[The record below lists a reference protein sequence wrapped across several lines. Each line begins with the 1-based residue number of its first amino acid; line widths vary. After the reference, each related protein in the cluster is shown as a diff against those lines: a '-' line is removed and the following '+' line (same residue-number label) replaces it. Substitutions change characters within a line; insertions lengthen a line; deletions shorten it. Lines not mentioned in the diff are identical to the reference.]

1 MFMRYLGVLLFAV
14 LFATNS
20 LFAELS
26 IGPKIGYTATRLSID
41 EDEVSSSFKSTFQYG
56 AFARI
61 GGTLFLQP
69 ELMLTRKGGFLTFEG
84 QSYEKSLNTIDL
96 ALIGGIYVF
105 NGEMAN
111 ISVQAGPVAS
121 IFTDKGVFEIPDLL
135 EKSEVKD
142 LMWALQF
149 GAGVDFLIFTLDVRY
164 ELGMSS
170 IYRGDYDIK
179 NSLIQVTLGV
189 KLFSRK

>member
-1 MFMRYLGVLLFAV
+1 MKYFGMILFAF
-14 LFATNS
+14 LLASNHLS
-20 LFAELS
+20 AELS
-26 IGPKIGYTATRLSID
+26 IGPKIGYTATRLSVDAADISGSFR
-41 EDEVSSSFKSTFQYG
+41 SSFQYG

-61 GGTLFLQP
+61 GDNLFLQP
-69 ELMLTRKGGFLTFEG
+69 EFMLTRKGGFLSHEG
-84 QSYEKSLNTIDL
+84 KSYQRTLNTIDL
-96 ALIGGIYVF
+96 ALIGGLYVF
-105 NGEMAN
+105 DGGTTN
-111 ISVQAGPVAS
+111 ISLQAGPVAS
-121 IFTDKGVFEIPDLL
+121 IFTDKGVFEIPDVL

-149 GAGVDFLIFTLDVRY
+149 GAGLDFLIFTLDVRY

>member
-1 MFMRYLGVLLFAV
+1 MKSFGLFLIAI
-14 LFATNS
+14 LFATNH
-20 LFAELS
+20 LTAELS

-41 EDEVSSSFKSTFQYG
+41 EDDISSSFKSSFQYG

-61 GGTLFLQP
+61 GGNFYLQP
-69 ELMLTRKGGFLTFEG
+69 ELMLTRKGGFL
-84 QSYEKSLNTIDL
+84 SYEGTSYQKTLNTIDL
-96 ALIGGIYVF
+96 ALIGGFYIF
-105 NGEMAN
+105 NGEVAN
-111 ISVQAGPVAS
+111 ISLQAGPVAS
-121 IFTDKGVFEIPDLL
+121 IFTDKGVFEIPDVL

-149 GAGVDFLIFTLDVRY
+149 GAGLDFLIFTLDVRY